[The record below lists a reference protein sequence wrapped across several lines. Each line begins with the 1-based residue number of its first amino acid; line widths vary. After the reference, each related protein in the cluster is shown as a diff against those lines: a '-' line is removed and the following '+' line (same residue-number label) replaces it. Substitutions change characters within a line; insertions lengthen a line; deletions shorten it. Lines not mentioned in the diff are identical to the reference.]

1 VTFYRRLSLIVAFL
15 LLLGA
20 AVGLAY
26 VYFAEEPLLLN
37 AARWTTDW
45 LLNSSFSWVIVLI
58 LVLILVNVAFSVLA
72 AAFEFT
78 PGFSRQLTIE
88 GEGGQ
93 ISVALDAVEE
103 FLRRKGCE
111 VSGVQELQVNA
122 EVCSG
127 LLAVYCRLS
136 LILDRDIPSFGK
148 EFQGL
153 LRNEITRTL
162 GVQNIKEVRVIIH
175 KMVTDDSGLH
185 LPSASPKIRTE
196 PQSVGTEL
204 VGDSDGDRPS
214 FS

>member
-1 VTFYRRLSLIVAFL
+1 VTFYRRLSLIIAFL
-15 LLLGA
+15 ILLGA

-26 VYFAEEPLLLN
+26 VYFAGEPLLMN
-37 AARWTTDW
+37 AARWITDW
-45 LLNSSFSWVIVLI
+45 LLNSNFSWVIVLI
-58 LVLILVNVAFSVLA
+58 LVLLLVNLAFSALA

-78 PGFSRQLTIE
+78 PGFSRHLTIE

-136 LILDRDIPSFGK
+136 LILDRDIPTFAK

-162 GVQNIKEVRVIIH
+162 GAQDIKEIRVIIH
-175 KMVTDDSGLH
+175 KMVTDDSGL
-185 LPSASPKIRTE
+185 
-196 PQSVGTEL
+196 
-204 VGDSDGDRPS
+204 RPS
-214 FS
+214 SADAKIKTEEPGE